1 MAKPVAGNLETFLVG
16 YVLGEHENVS
26 QISSG
31 KLAALHSSQL
41 MVADNRRQKFPS

>member
-31 KLAALHSSQL
+31 KLAALRYSQL
-41 MVADNRRQKFPS
+41 TVVDNRHQKFPS